1 MKVCCSLLLPL
12 LLAYL
17 QPRNLSNPTYFR
29 AQTHT
34 RVRAYTYKH
43 THTHTHKPAH
53 THSHPPS
60 LVSGDITKI
69 EELDAARESIDEAEK
84 KKSKTPMPAQS
95 SDKKEVTD
103 YPPKPGL
110 RFKKKLWTGAD
121 LGMGNIPAAFDWRNA
136 KSTGTKCRDQINQVY
151 TQGHCGSW

>member
-1 MKVCCSLLLPL
+1 M
-12 LLAYL
+12 
-17 QPRNLSNPTYFR
+17 
-29 AQTHT
+29 H
-34 RVRAYTYKH
+34 AYTYKH

-69 EELDAARESIDEAEK
+69 EELDAARESIDKAEK
-84 KKSKTPMPAQS
+84 KNPKTLMPAQS
-95 SDKKEVTD
+95 SKKQKDKGYTAKSS
-103 YPPKPGL
+103 L

-121 LGMGNIPAAFDWRNA
+121 LGGVGIIPAAFDWRDA
-136 KSTGTKCRDQINQVY
+136 TGSIETKCRDQINQVY